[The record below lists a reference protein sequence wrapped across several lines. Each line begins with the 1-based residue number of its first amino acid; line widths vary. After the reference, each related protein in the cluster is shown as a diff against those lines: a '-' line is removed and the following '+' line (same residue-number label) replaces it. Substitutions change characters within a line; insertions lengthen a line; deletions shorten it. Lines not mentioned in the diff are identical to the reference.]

1 MARWVYQAGNS
12 WTPFDDRNN
21 LLIEQLWRAQ
31 SHGNIYIGTY
41 RAYINTTELYMV
53 LNAYLSE
60 EPVSNCI
67 QH

>member
-53 LNAYLSE
+53 LNQE
-60 EPVSNCI
+60 CVSI
-67 QH
+67 GRTGI